1 MENTVTLNRN
11 EYDLLVQKALKYDQ
25 VVTHIFEIATYEKWD
40 KNHLNISGAEVDN
53 TLSVIEPIKY
63 KNRLDTL
70 KQEKEAK
77 DNVTTSE

>member
-25 VVTHIFEIATYEKWD
+25 VITHIFEIATYEKWN
-40 KNHLNISGAEVDN
+40 KNHLIINGDEVDN
-53 TLSVIEPIKY
+53 TLRVIEPIKH

-70 KQEKEAK
+70 KQEKEEK
-77 DNVTTSE
+77 DNATTSK